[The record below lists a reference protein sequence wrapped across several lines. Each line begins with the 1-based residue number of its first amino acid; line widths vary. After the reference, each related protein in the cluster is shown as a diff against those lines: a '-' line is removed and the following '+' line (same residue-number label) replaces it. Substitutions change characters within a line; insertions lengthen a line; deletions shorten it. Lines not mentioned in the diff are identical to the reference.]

1 MPTDKG
7 ARLLS
12 SRATSGRVT
21 QGSDGLLSSCYPLDL
36 NRVEAEHLHVRQRA
50 LPR

>member
-12 SRATSGRVT
+12 SRALQAGLRKGRMACCLRVT
-21 QGSDGLLSSCYPLDL
+21 CWTSTG
-36 NRVEAEHLHVRQRA
+36 VEAEHLHVRQHA
-50 LPR
+50 LQR